1 MTPYELAKRIY
12 RDVGGVAPKFAAALN
27 RALVDIGEGSQLVG
41 FQPGTHVDD
50 DVTFHETEVIPVTGA
65 ESAGVLAKLYTVVSA
80 LEDHTSWRVLIDKKP
95 QRTASQL
102 ELLYTFFR
110 DRTRCGQ

>member
-1 MTPYELAKRIY
+1 MTPYELAKSIY

-27 RALVDIGEGSQLVG
+27 RALVDIGEGSQLIG

-50 DVTFHETEVIPVTGA
+50 DVTFHETEIISATGA
-65 ESAGVLAKLYTVVSA
+65 ESAGVLAKLHAVAAA
-80 LEDHTSWRVLIDKKP
+80 LEDHSSWRVIIDKKP
-95 QRTASQL
+95 ERKASHL

>member
-1 MTPYELAKRIY
+1 MTPYELAKTIY

-27 RALVDIGEGSQLVG
+27 RALVEIGEGSRLVG

-50 DVTFHETEVIPVTGA
+50 DVTFHETERISVSGA
-65 ESAGVLAKLYTVVSA
+65 ESAGVLAKLYTVVTS
-80 LEDHTSWRVLIDKKP
+80 LEEHSSWRVIIDKKP
-95 QRTASQL
+95 EKSGTTL
-102 ELLYTFFR
+102 DLLYTFYR

>member
-1 MTPYELAKRIY
+1 MTPYELAKSIF

-50 DVTFHETEVIPVTGA
+50 DVTFHETETIRADGA
-65 ESAGVLAKLYTVVSA
+65 EAAGILAKLHAVA
-80 LEDHTSWRVLIDKKP
+80 GGLEDHSSWRAIIDMKP
-95 QRTASQL
+95 KRNPSNL
-102 ELLYTFFR
+102 ELLYTFYR